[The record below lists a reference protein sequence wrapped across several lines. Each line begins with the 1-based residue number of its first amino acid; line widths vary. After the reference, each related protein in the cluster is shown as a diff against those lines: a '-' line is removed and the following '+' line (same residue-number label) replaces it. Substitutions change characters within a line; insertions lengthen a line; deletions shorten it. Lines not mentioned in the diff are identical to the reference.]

1 MTTAHEIAGYAD
13 ELLQSK
19 ITPDYPNALNSL
31 QLENRSG
38 ITGIAAAVD
47 FSTRAIKGAIEKSAN
62 LLVVHH
68 GMFWEGSQHL
78 TGPMYNRLRLLLEN
92 DIAVYSSHLPL
103 DRHPTLGNNVLL
115 ARQLGLDP
123 NGVFARFEGISI
135 GVSGESDLET
145 AALAERARRFAKNYD
160 GELRTTPFEKTRRT
174 KRWAICTGAG
184 ASAETL
190 TETREMKIDTL
201 IVGEGP
207 HWTAVFAEENDL
219 AILYAGHYATET
231 LGVRALAD
239 HLGERFALP
248 SSFVN
253 APTGL

>member
-1 MTTAHEIAGYAD
+1 MTTVHEIAKYAD
-13 ELLQSK
+13 ELLQTK
-19 ITPDYPNALNSL
+19 IAPDYPHALNGL

-38 ITGIAAAVD
+38 ITGVAAAVD
-47 FSTRAIKGAIEKSAN
+47 FSTRTIKGAIARSAN

-68 GMFWEGSQHL
+68 GMFWEGAQHL

-115 ARQLGLDP
+115 ARQLGLNP
-123 NGVFARFEGISI
+123 SGIFARFEGTSI

-145 AALAERARRFAKNYD
+145 DVLAERARRFANDYD
-160 GELRTTPFEKTRRT
+160 SELRVTPFEKSRRT
-174 KRWAICTGAG
+174 KRWAICSGAG

-190 TETREMKIDTL
+190 AEAREMKIDTL
-201 IVGEGP
+201 IVGEGS
-207 HWTAVFAEENDL
+207 HWTAVYAEENDL
-219 AILYAGHYATET
+219 TILYAGHYATET